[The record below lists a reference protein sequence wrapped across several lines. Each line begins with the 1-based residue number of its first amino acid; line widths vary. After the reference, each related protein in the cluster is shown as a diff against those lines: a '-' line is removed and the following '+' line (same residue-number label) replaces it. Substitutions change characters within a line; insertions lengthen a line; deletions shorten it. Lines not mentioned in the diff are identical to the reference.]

1 MKDKLKSIQS
11 NKLMLEKKI
20 HEYERKL
27 QAIQKKSKRRSMR
40 ESMDEA
46 TSVANSSIYT
56 SNASTSKYVSGETN
70 LES

>member
-27 QAIQKKSKRRSMR
+27 QAI
-40 ESMDEA
+40 
-46 TSVANSSIYT
+46 
-56 SNASTSKYVSGETN
+56 
-70 LES
+70 